1 MIDSLV
7 YGLNNLLLTL
17 IGLKLNLFLVWLASY

>member
-1 MIDSLV
+1 MIDLLV

-17 IGLKLNLFLVWLASY
+17 INIKLNLFLIWLTSY